1 MIMSIPLKREIY
13 SSIGNETM
21 ELTGDVTNDIAAIC
35 ENLRLCLYAEV
46 EAVKLEALEHSE
58 EYTRLGFD
66 PGSIHSASLEITFVA
81 SRQETKEEI
90 VLRLARE
97 DREEKARL
105 ARKEKTDKAKE
116 VRNALTKKKELAT
129 LRSLATK
136 HGMTISEEKN
146 DV

>member
-1 MIMSIPLKREIY
+1 MSIPLKREFY
-13 SSIGNETM
+13 SSVGNETI
-21 ELTGDVTNDIAAIC
+21 ELTGDIANDISAIC

-46 EAVKLEALEHSE
+46 EAVKLEALEYSE
-58 EYTRLGFD
+58 EYTRLSFD
-66 PGSIHSASLEITFVA
+66 PGNIHSASIEITFIA
-81 SRQETKEEI
+81 SRAETKEEI

-97 DREEKARL
+97 EKEEKARL
-105 ARKEKTDKAKE
+105 ARKEKIDKAKE